1 MQEVQLDPAQ
11 RRRDVKDILRITQH
25 AGWRP
30 NSTIFDWGVWCP
42 FLAQCVRLVK
52 YPYPQVAGTVLK
64 DERLQAAIEQASKEA
79 VEEKKQQLKDS
90 TSEETTTTEK
100 SSKFDENSYYIDM
113 LKKNE
118 KRAKRIVIDMRSTL
132 SNFVLRIASWL
143 LYKLI
148 PLFLSGVVTHPA
160 QIKML
165 KTAAEKANGA
175 PLILIPL
182 HRSHLD
188 YLMVS
193 FILLNNDIRSPLVA
207 GGNNLRIPVFGSFLR
222 YCGAFFIKRKIDPVI
237 GKKDHIY
244 RAILHTYMQHSLSAG
259 HNIEFF
265 IEGGRT
271 RTGKPLMPKNGILSV
286 ILDAFMDGTINDA
299 LLVPVSVNYERLV
312 DGNFI
317 REQLGQRKQP
327 ESFRSAISAIWHV
340 LHSRYGLM
348 RIDFNEPFSIRELV
362 KSFKNHTHHDVQRM
376 DPQARQLQSN
386 PSSSSLYGTDLVN
399 EEQRS
404 LVDSIARHV
413 VYDCASA
420 TPVMTTNAIAF
431 LLMTRFRDGATLPVL
446 CDALDNLRKSLEGI
460 KDIGFTG
467 ESKNIVQYAA
477 EMLGPTMITIEK
489 RGQQQFFKPVTS
501 VPNCI
506 ELSYYSNTLLPHY
519 ALDSIVITAL
529 QMLAKEYELKYPTKV
544 SFFEPEMYI
553 TTKFNCSTFKFIF
566 RNFT

>member
-1 MQEVQLDPAQ
+1 MDPAQ
-11 RRRDVKDILRITQH
+11 RRRDVKDILRITQY

-52 YPYPQVAGTVLK
+52 YPYPQVSGTVLE

-79 VEEKKQQLKDS
+79 VEEKKQQLKDNQNTDNISSSSS
-90 TSEETTTTEK
+90 TD
-100 SSKFDENSYYIDM
+100 KFDENSFYIEM

-118 KRAKRIVIDMRSTL
+118 KRAKRLVMDMRSTL

-148 PLFLSGVVTHPA
+148 PLFLSGVVAHPA
-160 QIKML
+160 QVKML
-165 KTAAEKANGA
+165 KAAAEKAQGA
-175 PLILIPL
+175 PLIFLPL

-207 GGNNLRIPVFGSFLR
+207 AGNNLRIPFFGSFLR
-222 YCGAFFIKRKIDPVI
+222 YCGAFFIKRKVDPIV

-244 RAILHTYMQHSLSAG
+244 RAILHTYMQNSLLAG
-259 HNIEFF
+259 HNMEFF

-271 RTGKPLMPKNGILSV
+271 RTGKPLMPKNGVLSV

-327 ESFRSAISAIWHV
+327 ETFRSAISAIWHV

-362 KSFKNHTHHDVQRM
+362 KSFNKHTHPDVQRM
-376 DPQARQLQSN
+376 DPHARQLQSN
-386 PSSSSLYGTDLVN
+386 PSSSSLYGTDLVH

-477 EMLGPTMITIEK
+477 EVLGPSMITIEK
-489 RGQQQFFKPVTS
+489 RGQQQFFKPVTM

-506 ELSYYSNTLLPHY
+506 ELTYYSNTLVPHY

-529 QMLAKEYELKYPTKV
+529 QQLAKEFELKYPSNV
-544 SFFEPEMYI
+544 SFSFS
-553 TTKFNCSTFKFIF
+553 NFKSKSL
-566 RNFT
+566 